1 MQQRESTEVIRHAT
15 AADAPTIVQFILE
28 EAREAENLSLEC
40 SVVEKG
46 VRSALAGAVPRYW
59 VVVSGSGEKL
69 VASASI
75 YTEWSDW
82 NNANY
87 WWLQSFYL
95 VPSARGRGLAQ
106 RLVHHIAGEATAA
119 GAIELRLYV
128 HTGNRRASASYVKAG
143 FGSTSY
149 EVLSKKLSRPSSD
162 A

>member
-1 MQQRESTEVIRHAT
+1 MSQCESTELIRAAT
-15 AADAPTIVQFILE
+15 AADAATIVQFIVE
-28 EAREAENLSLEC
+28 EAQEAEELSLERPT
-40 SVVEKG
+40 VEKG
-46 VRSALAGAVPRYW
+46 VMNALAGAVPRYW
-59 VVVSGSGEKL
+59 VVVSGGSII
-69 VASASI
+69 ASASV

-106 RLVHHIAGEATAA
+106 RLVQHIAAEAETA

-128 HTGNRRASASYVKAG
+128 HAGNCRASRFYAKAG
-143 FGSTSY
+143 FLGTSY
-149 EVLSKKLSRPSSD
+149 EVLSMKLSPGPSSD

>member
-1 MQQRESTEVIRHAT
+1 MSRRESTEFIRPAT
-15 AADAPTIVQFILE
+15 AADAPTIVQFIAE
-28 EAREAENLSLEC
+28 EGREAEERSLDHAI
-40 SVVEKG
+40 VEKG
-46 VRSALAGAVPRYW
+46 VLNALSGAVPDYW
-59 VVVSGSGEKL
+59 VVISGPEESII
-69 VASASI
+69 ASASV

-106 RLVHHIAGEATAA
+106 RLVEHIATEAAAA

-128 HTGNRRASASYVKAG
+128 HTGNQRASASYAKAG
-143 FGSTSY
+143 FRGTQY
-149 EVLSKKLSRPSSD
+149 EVLSKKLPRRI